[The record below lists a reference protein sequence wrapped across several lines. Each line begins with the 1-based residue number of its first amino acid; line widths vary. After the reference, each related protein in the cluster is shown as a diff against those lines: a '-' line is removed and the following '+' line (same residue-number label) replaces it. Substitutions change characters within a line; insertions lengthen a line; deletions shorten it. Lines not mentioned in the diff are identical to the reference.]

1 LVIAFG
7 YPLGFESTVTS
18 GVVSALGRS
27 LRSRNGRLID
37 DVIQTDAAL
46 NPGNSGGPLVSS
58 RGEVVGV
65 NTAVIMGAQGICF
78 AVAANTAS
86 FVLGELVRHGRVRR
100 GYIGIAAQ
108 HAAISR
114 RRRHFSGLAQDSA
127 VMVTTIEPVSPAALA
142 GMKVGD
148 ILLSL
153 DGAPLTGADDLV
165 RVLTSDTINRE
176 VAFDLLRGG
185 ERLTVKLTPQERKRS
200 A

>member
-1 LVIAFG
+1 
-7 YPLGFESTVTS
+7 
-18 GVVSALGRS
+18 
-27 LRSRNGRLID
+27 
-37 DVIQTDAAL
+37 
-46 NPGNSGGPLVSS
+46 
-58 RGEVVGV
+58 
-65 NTAVIMGAQGICF
+65 
-78 AVAANTAS
+78 
-86 FVLGELVRHGRVRR
+86 
-100 GYIGIAAQ
+100 
-108 HAAISR
+108 
-114 RRRHFSGLAQDSA
+114 
-127 VMVTTIEPVSPAALA
+127 MVTTIEPVSPAALA